1 MSFFSDILK
10 SFNVDDLKS
19 KTTLTFVLGVGIVV
33 VGKVKIL
40 SLGEEKIVIGNKK
53 QKITIFG
60 QSLLIK
66 SMAKGEIVVGGEINN
81 IAIVGGK

>member
-19 KTTLTFVLGVGIVV
+19 KTTLTFVLGVGIAV

-40 SLGEEKIVIGNKK
+40 SLGEEEIVIGNKK

-81 IAIVGGK
+81 IAVVGGK